1 MPVMADHRLTAATLE
16 RARKMKKLSFDFQCP
31 AISKL
36 IFQDQEAVL
45 TIIQRPMLSRRSA
58 LALLAAPGAAAFA
71 GGANSA
77 PLSPA
82 DLGGDVCFITPQSI
96 EGPFYF
102 NPALVRAA
110 IAEDRIG
117 VPLRVKLRVI
127 EGGTCMPIAKARVDL
142 WHSDCVGLYSGYRG
156 QGDKTDIST
165 VGKTFLRG
173 TQFTDEGGWVNFET
187 IYPGWYA
194 GRTTHMHFKV
204 FLEERNV
211 LMGQMYFPDAINE
224 YLYQNVAAYKDR
236 PGVRDSYNATDR
248 FGNFGDPG
256 RLTYSTVKEER
267 DRYVASLV
275 LGVDRN
281 VIAKASFPPLSGS
294 RLGPQRSPEERA
306 ILSIPGRR

>member
-1 MPVMADHRLTAATLE
+1 MIILRPTLTRRAALTLMAA
-16 RARKMKKLSFDFQCP
+16 SG
-31 AISKL
+31 
-36 IFQDQEAVL
+36 
-45 TIIQRPMLSRRSA
+45 
-58 LALLAAPGAAAFA
+58 LAAL
-71 GGANSA
+71 GGSAESA
-77 PLSPA
+77 PLTGS

-117 VPLRVKLRVI
+117 VPLRVKMRVI
-127 EGGTCMPIAKARVDL
+127 EGSTCAPIAKARVDL
-142 WHSDCVGLYSGYRG
+142 WHSDCIGVYSGYPG
-156 QGDKTDIST
+156 QGDKADIST

-173 TQFTDEGGWVNFET
+173 TQFTDEGGWVSFET

-194 GRTTHMHFKV
+194 GRATHTHFKV

-224 YLYQNVAAYKDR
+224 YLYQNVAIYKDR
-236 PGVRDSYNATDR
+236 SSVRDAYNATDR
-248 FGNFGDPG
+248 FGNFNDPN
-256 RLTYSTVKEER
+256 RLSYCTIKEER

-281 VIAKASFPPLSGS
+281 VVAQASRPPPRAN
-294 RLGPQRSPEERA
+294 RLDPQRSPEERA
-306 ILSIPGRR
+306 ILAIPGQR